1 MESDN
6 ICEFYKL
13 LDEQEEKFKS
23 MGNTPLAN
31 FTRLLNA
38 KMREMDQQIVN
49 QAITITQLSHSLNE
63 HQFWMDSIK
72 HSPPRQT
79 VNAVSTWV
87 EPIK

>member
-6 ICEFYKL
+6 VCEFYKL
-13 LDEQEEKFKS
+13 LDEQKKKFES

-31 FTRLLNA
+31 FTRLLDA

-49 QAITITQLSHSLNE
+49 QAITITQLTHALHE
-63 HQFWMDSIK
+63 HQTWMESINNP
-72 HSPPRQT
+72 PPRQAM
-79 VNAVSTWV
+79 NAVSTWA